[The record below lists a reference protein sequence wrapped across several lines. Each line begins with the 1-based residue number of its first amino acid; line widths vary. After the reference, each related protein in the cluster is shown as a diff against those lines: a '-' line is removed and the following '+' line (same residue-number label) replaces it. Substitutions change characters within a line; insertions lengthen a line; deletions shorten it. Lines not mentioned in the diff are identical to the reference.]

1 MMIGENFDFTWST
14 YARASALTPKMVKL
28 MKRAG
33 CEFVNMGIESG
44 SQTILDNMDKHL
56 KRDGIIE
63 AIKRLNDH
71 GIYGEGG
78 FILGYPGETP
88 DTFKET
94 VDLINSSRL
103 PFYQPNL
110 FYYSKDMLVNEDRET
125 FGLTGL
131 GLSWRHHTMD
141 SAEASQLMVDMVDI
155 IEHGFNEPQ
164 VSVWETFRLLRGEGY
179 SPEEIYA
186 LLKLKRSLKLTVESA
201 LPRQG
206 VSPQAEEILKRIEA
220 IVKEGNRGRSAKPST
235 PISPHTS
242 P

>member
-1 MMIGENFDFTWST
+1 
-14 YARASALTPKMVKL
+14 MVKL

-56 KRDGIIE
+56 KRDRIIE

-78 FILGYPGETP
+78 FILGYPGETL

-110 FYYSKDMLVNEDRET
+110 FYYSKDMLVHEDRET
-125 FGLTGL
+125 FGLSGL

-141 SAEASQLMVDMVDI
+141 SAEASQLMVDMI
-155 IEHGFNEPQ
+155 HTIEHGFNEPQ

-179 SPEEIYA
+179 RPEEIYT
-186 LLKLKRSLKLTVESA
+186 LLKLKRSLKLTLEAAS
-201 LPRQG
+201 PHQG
-206 VSPQAEEILKRIEA
+206 VSPQAEEILKRIGA
-220 IVKEGNRGRSAKPST
+220 IVKGGPRGRSSNTPT
-235 PISPHTS
+235 PISAHIS